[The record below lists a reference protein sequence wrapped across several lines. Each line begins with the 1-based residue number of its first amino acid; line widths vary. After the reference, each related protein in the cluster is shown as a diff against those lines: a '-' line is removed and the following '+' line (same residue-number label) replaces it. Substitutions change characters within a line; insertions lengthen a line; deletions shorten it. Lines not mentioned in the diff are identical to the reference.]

1 MDQYP
6 SAFDLLLFYLELAK
20 LQKRIFEEMDSTELT
35 FLLRW
40 FPELFHLVSRFVP
53 SLAEFGKENLTHE
66 SARLDLL
73 TERWEGDADQI
84 DPRAEFFAHALL
96 EPFASN
102 LATRGQIDPQW
113 SQPMCPFCGS
123 RPGLAVLRGEGDG
136 GKRSLMCSLC
146 ATEWNFRRILCPHCG
161 EEDKDKLPVYVAAA
175 FEHVRV
181 EACDTCKTY
190 LKSVDLTKN
199 GLADPIVDE
208 IATVPLNIWAEEHG
222 YLKLAANVM
231 GM

>member
-1 MDQYP
+1 MDEHP
-6 SAFDLLLFYLELAK
+6 ASSGLLIFYIELAR

-35 FLLRW
+35 ALLHW
-40 FPELFHLVSRFVP
+40 FPELFYIVSKHAP
-53 SLAEFGKENLTHE
+53 SLADFAKENLTPE

-73 TERWEGDADQI
+73 TERWEGDVDQI
-84 DPRAEFFAHALL
+84 DPRADFIAHAVL

-113 SQPMCPFCGS
+113 TGAACPFCGA
-123 RPGLAVLRGEGDG
+123 RAGLAVLRGEGDG
-136 GKRSLMCSLC
+136 AKRSLICSLC

-161 EEDKDKLPVYVAAA
+161 EEDKAKLPVYLAAE

-190 LKSVDLTKN
+190 LKAIDLTKN
-199 GLADPIVDE
+199 GLAEPIVDE

-222 YLKLAANVM
+222 YLKLAANLM